1 MSSSLRPKFKNITAR
16 RWYDLR
22 DAWIENVPVFP
33 SPGAKP
39 DPGVERLAPLNA
51 LPLPDKDN
59 KSKFPDVPG
68 LRTNLLWEAVF
79 LFHKCAHLHL
89 AAQRLGHI
97 GMHSWSMFNAYH
109 AAYIGARGVMAL
121 LGIGLPFLPNGG
133 QLLIDV
139 FPQPES
145 KKDIQRLRLKQWRFH
160 EILIVRLPG
169 LKQRQ
174 LWEGFQH
181 VLEISDVPC
190 WDRRICQELLDIGD
204 ASMSRPRNAFLYKA
218 AFWPGKDLLVD
229 GSDDEFT
236 RFIGTGL
243 NEEDE
248 GFLLR
253 LSFDVYRL
261 FEQLITNLAEEAG
274 PIRVQLSES
283 RIISDPTVAD
293 LVSYNAFLSQLDSV
307 QQ

>member
-1 MSSSLRPKFKNITAR
+1 
-16 RWYDLR
+16 
-22 DAWIENVPVFP
+22 
-33 SPGAKP
+33 
-39 DPGVERLAPLNA
+39 
-51 LPLPDKDN
+51 
-59 KSKFPDVPG
+59 
-68 LRTNLLWEAVF
+68 
-79 LFHKCAHLHL
+79 
-89 AAQRLGHI
+89 
-97 GMHSWSMFNAYH
+97 
-109 AAYIGARGVMAL
+109 
-121 LGIGLPFLPNGG
+121 
-133 QLLIDV
+133 
-139 FPQPES
+139 
-145 KKDIQRLRLKQWRFH
+145 
-160 EILIVRLPG
+160 
-169 LKQRQ
+169 
-174 LWEGFQH
+174 
-181 VLEISDVPC
+181 
-190 WDRRICQELLDIGD
+190 
-204 ASMSRPRNAFLYKA
+204 MSRPRNAFLYKA

>member
-1 MSSSLRPKFKNITAR
+1 MSSLRPKFQNIKAR

-22 DAWIENVPVFP
+22 DAWLENVPPFLD
-33 SPGAKP
+33 PGAKP
-39 DPGVERLAPLNA
+39 DPGVERLAPLQE
-51 LPLPDKDN
+51 LSLPDNIDRL
-59 KSKFPDVPG
+59 PDVPG

-79 LFHKCAHLHL
+79 LFHKCAHSHL

-145 KKDIQRLRLKQWRFH
+145 KKDIQRLKLKQWRFQ
-160 EILIVRLPG
+160 EILIVRLYQQ
-169 LKQRQ
+169 LDQRG
-174 LWEGFQH
+174 LWEGFQR
-181 VLEISDVPC
+181 VLNISDVPC
-190 WDRRICQELLDIGD
+190 WDDKICQELLDVNC
-204 ASMSRPRNAFLYKA
+204 ASITRPRNAFLYRA

-229 GSDDEFT
+229 GSDDDFT
-236 RFIGTGL
+236 RFVGTGL

-261 FEQLITNLAEEAG
+261 FEQLIANLADEAG
-274 PIRVQLSES
+274 PIRVQLNES
-283 RIISDPTVAD
+283 RIISDPSVSD
-293 LVSYNAFLSQLDSV
+293 LISYNAFLSQFDKSRSA
-307 QQ
+307 Q